1 MNMKYSKGTGSAAAE
16 YARGGPG
23 DTSRSRF
30 MKAEDVFRTNIER
43 QGYGKSGK
51 TGEMSKPT
59 GDKSLKAVKPRT

>member
-1 MNMKYSKGTGSAAAE
+1 MATKYSKGTGSAAAE

-30 MKAEDVFRTNIER
+30 MKTEDVFRTNIER
-43 QGYGKSGK
+43 QGYSKSGK

-59 GDKSLKAVKPRT
+59 GDKSLKAIKPRA